1 MMYVDMKGLFISF
14 EGNDGSGKSSVIKA
28 VHQKLNEL
36 GYNVIL
42 SREPGGSKIAEKIR
56 EIILDKDNLGMDDW
70 TEALLYAA
78 SRREHINKTIKP
90 ALDRG
95 DIILCDRY
103 LDSSLAY
110 QGKARNLG
118 IDNVYNMNQYA
129 TNGLLPDLTLLVCV
143 RPEVGLDRIAKNRS
157 DKDRLELETI
167 EFHHNVYD
175 GYQEVAKTYPNRIKI
190 VDGEKSMEEVANDAI
205 EKVVTF
211 VKENYNN
218 DN

>member
-1 MMYVDMKGLFISF
+1 MKGLFISF

-28 VHQKLNEL
+28 VHKEL
-36 GYNVIL
+36 IEQGYDVIL

-78 SRREHINKTIKP
+78 SRREHLQKTVIP
-90 ALDRG
+90 ALEKG
-95 DIILCDRY
+95 QIILCDRF

-110 QGKARNLG
+110 QGKARKLG
-118 IDNVYNMNQYA
+118 IENVYKMNEYA

-143 RPEVGLDRIAKNRS
+143 RPEIGLERIGKNRGE
-157 DKDRLELETI
+157 KDRLELETI

-175 GYQEVAKTYPNRIKI
+175 GYLEVLEKYPDRIVKI
-190 VDGEKSMEEVANDAI
+190 DGERTPEEVASSALSIVLN
-205 EKVVTF
+205 F
-211 VKENYNN
+211 VKEKMNR

>member
-1 MMYVDMKGLFISF
+1 MKGLFISF

-95 DIILCDRY
+95 DIILCDRD